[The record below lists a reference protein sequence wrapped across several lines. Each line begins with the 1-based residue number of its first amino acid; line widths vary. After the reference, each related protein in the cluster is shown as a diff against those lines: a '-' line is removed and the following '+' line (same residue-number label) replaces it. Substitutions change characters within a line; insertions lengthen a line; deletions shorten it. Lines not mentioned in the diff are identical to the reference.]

1 MKLTEKRF
9 IHENRFR
16 AFLSIEIYTLDRNM
30 IAPSITGL
38 VPSGF
43 MRFKLKDPH
52 GQEIFLV
59 NDNNNSNRNH
69 VHL

>member
-1 MKLTEKRF
+1 MKTG
-9 IHENRFR
+9 FR

-43 MRFKLKDPH
+43 NRFKLKDSH

-59 NDNNNSNRNH
+59 DDNNNSNRNL